1 MLYTFAMNVHFIG
14 IGGIGMSALARYFD
28 AQGVTVTGSDASRN
42 PTVRELESEGIEV
55 FGSHSAEHITDSMYQ
70 VVYSEAVPPENPER
84 RAAEQMGIRQ
94 KSYFAALGD
103 ISRTKT
109 TISICGTH
117 GKSTTTAMAGLALEN
132 AHLDPLVILGTKIF
146 EWGKKNIR
154 LPEHGEAMCQTEKGI
169 FLVESCEY
177 HNSFLHLEPS
187 IIVVTNVEPDHLD
200 FFGTA
205 ENYYCA
211 FAEFGKK
218 LNSGGTIIADF
229 SNPKIEKIFA
239 ECTAQKVNTSSF
251 LPLVP
256 NMSIPGAHNRENAA
270 CVLALANTIGAN
282 TEEVSQALSRFHG
295 TWRRFEKKGEKNGVH
310 IFDDY
315 AHHPTEIKAT
325 LSAFREKFPEQKIWA
340 VFQPHQY
347 SRTREFLLEF
357 GESFANA
364 DEVLIPN
371 IYRVRDT
378 EEDVKAV
385 SAEKLVAEIEKN
397 GKKARHTHDFA
408 QTIALLKN
416 ELKEGDVVVTI
427 GAGPVYEVGESFLG
441 E

>member
-55 FGSHSAEHITDSMYQ
+55 FGSHNAEHITDSMYQ

-154 LPEHGEAMCQTEKGI
+154 LPECGEAICQTEKGI

-205 ENYYCA
+205 ENYYRA

>member
-1 MLYTFAMNVHFIG
+1 MNVHFIG
-14 IGGIGMSALARYFD
+14 IGGIGMSALARYFN
-28 AQGVTVTGSDASRN
+28 ARGVTVTGSDSNRN
-42 PTVRELESEGIEV
+42 ATIKELENEGIEI
-55 FGSHSAEHITDSMYQ
+55 FGAHSAEHITDNMYQ
-70 VVYSEAVPPENPER
+70 VVYSEAISAENPER
-84 RAAEQMGIRQ
+84 RAAAEKGIPQ
-94 KSYFAALGD
+94 KSYFAVLGD

-117 GKSTTTAMAGLALEN
+117 GKSTTTAMAGLAFE
-132 AHLDPLVILGTKIF
+132 AADLDPLVILGTKVF

-154 LPEHGEAMCQTEKGI
+154 LPQYTDMICQTEKNI

-177 HNSFLHLEPS
+177 HNSFLHLDPQ

-205 ENYYCA
+205 EEYYKA

-218 LNSGGTIIADF
+218 LKSGGTIIANF
-229 SNPKIEKIFA
+229 SDTKIQNIFA
-239 ECTAQKVNTSSF
+239 HCDAKKRDISAF

-256 NMSIPGAHNRENAA
+256 PMSIPGAHNRENAA
-270 CVLALANTIGAN
+270 CVLALAHTIGAN
-282 TEEVSQALSRFHG
+282 TKKISHALSRFHG
-295 TWRRFEKKGEKNGVH
+295 TWRRFEKKGEKNGILV
-310 IFDDY
+310 FDDY

-325 LSAFREKFPEQKIWA
+325 LSAFREKFPQKKIWA

-347 SRTREFLLEF
+347 SRTREFLKDF
-357 GESFANA
+357 GKSFEKA

-378 EEDVKAV
+378 EKDVQAV
-385 SAEKLVAEIEKN
+385 SPEKLVAEIEKN
-397 GKKARHTHDFA
+397 KKTVRYTQSFNKTLHIL
-408 QTIALLKN
+408 Q
-416 ELKEGDVVVTI
+416 KESKKGDIVVTI
-427 GAGPVYEVGESFLG
+427 GAGPVYEIGESFLV